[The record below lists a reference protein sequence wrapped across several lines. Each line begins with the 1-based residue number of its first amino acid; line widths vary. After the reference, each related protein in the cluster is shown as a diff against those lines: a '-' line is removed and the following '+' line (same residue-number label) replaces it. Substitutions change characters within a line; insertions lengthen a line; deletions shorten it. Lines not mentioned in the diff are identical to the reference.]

1 MSNTVKLTTIGN
13 SVGIVLPKE
22 ILAKLNVE
30 KGDTLY
36 VSEIPDGIQLTPYD
50 QDFADQMKAARRV
63 MKENRDVLRR
73 LAELWTS
80 LVWSPKEQSLRCTA
94 NSSQS
99 MVALT
104 AFVTKRYS
112 IPPSQSRLM
121 SLHTQ
126 MNRIFSDS
134 LPPTPSESHAIK
146 HLSTAIN
153 VRHSWFH

>member
-73 LAELWTS
+73 LAE
-80 LVWSPKEQSLRCTA
+80 
-94 NSSQS
+94 
-99 MVALT
+99 
-104 AFVTKRYS
+104 
-112 IPPSQSRLM
+112 
-121 SLHTQ
+121 
-126 MNRIFSDS
+126 
-134 LPPTPSESHAIK
+134 
-146 HLSTAIN
+146 
-153 VRHSWFH
+153 